1 MELGGVKMFI
11 LLTYDIDQSDGG
23 RRLHKVAKI
32 CENFGTRV
40 QNSVFEMDI
49 DAGELI
55 RLKNRIAE
63 VIDESIDSVRL
74 YKLGTFDNRQVELL
88 GIREKVEL
96 SLDSG
101 IFM

>member
-1 MELGGVKMFI
+1 MFV

-23 RRLHKVAKI
+23 RRLHRVAKI

-49 DAGELI
+49 DLGEMT
-55 RLKNRIAE
+55 RLKSDINE
-63 VIDESIDSVRL
+63 VIDQNIDSVRI
-74 YKLGTFDNRQVELL
+74 YKLGKINKNQVEIL
-88 GIREKVEL
+88 GVREKVEI
-96 SLDSG
+96 SKDSG

>member
-88 GIREKVEL
+88 GIREKVEI

>member
-1 MELGGVKMFI
+1 MFV

-23 RRLHKVAKI
+23 HRLHKVAKI

-88 GIREKVEL
+88 GIREKVEI